1 MAEQAVQTTYYS
13 KTGQE
18 NTQRTL
24 ELARDR
30 ARQLGID
37 TILVAS
43 SSGATGVLAAQ
54 LLQGF
59 HTIIVSHSTG
69 FAGPNTQEL
78 LPIHRVQIE
87 AAGVP
92 ILTCQHTFGG
102 VNRAVRRK
110 LETYELDEVVAHT
123 LRVFGQGMKVAIEIA
138 MMAADAGL
146 VRTDVPAISIAGTS
160 NGADTAVVLL
170 PSNAQDFFDLK
181 ILEFICLPSE
191 NHPAFH

>member
-102 VNRAVRRK
+102 VTAPC
-110 LETYELDEVVAHT
+110 
-123 LRVFGQGMKVAIEIA
+123 
-138 MMAADAGL
+138 AANWK
-146 VRTDVPAISIAGTS
+146 PTS
-160 NGADTAVVLL
+160 WMRLL
-170 PSNAQDFFDLK
+170 P
-181 ILEFICLPSE
+181 IRC
-191 NHPAFH
+191 AFLARG